1 MVPETP
7 TALTP
12 EALVTLAVTAAG
24 DMDDPNT
31 YGSRLVETMAVLTE
45 LALPDLAAQIIAA
58 GKETSKAGS
67 PFNYFIRGILREVN
81 YDESSNRG
89 FVWVEPM
96 RFGDDEVAKARSG
109 ADKDKGWKLAR
120 DGKTPLE
127 LFKTERVF
135 YAQGRAVY
143 DRAKQLIGH
152 RVTIVKH
159 IYGGKDGNNHRD
171 VVAIIDRGQVRG
183 ATQRPAPA
191 PAPVEEPAEEAAPAP
206 VEEPAPAP
214 KAAPAEEA
222 APAPL
227 AVVPDTPADADTN
240 TERPLVAGMDPADPA
255 FVPVEVAQMTA
266 AYTALGL
273 DSEWV
278 HAQVNAA
285 KNDKTNPRNY
295 ASPDPAMLAEF
306 WTKFVRPEWERRNP
320 ELAAAMADSSSDEAL
335 EAALMS

>member
-1 MVPETP
+1 MVPENP
-7 TALTP
+7 TALSP
-12 EALVTLAVTAAG
+12 DQLVQLSVAAAG
-24 DMDDPNT
+24 DMDGPDT
-31 YGSRLVETMAVLTE
+31 YSARLVETMAVLTE
-45 LALPDLAAQIIAA
+45 LALPDLAAQIIEA

-67 PFNYFIRGILREVN
+67 PFNYFVRGIIREAA
-81 YDESSNRG
+81 YDDASSRG
-89 FVWVEPM
+89 FVWVEPN
-96 RFGDDEVAKARSG
+96 RFGDDEVAKARSS
-109 ADKDKGWKLAR
+109 ADKNKGWKLAQ
-120 DGKTPLE
+120 DGRTPLE

-135 YAQGRAVY
+135 YAQGRAVFS
-143 DRAKQLIGH
+143 RAKQLIGH
-152 RVTIVKH
+152 RATLVKH
-159 IYGGKDGNNHRD
+159 VYSGKDDNNHRD
-171 VVAIIDRGQVRG
+171 VVAIIDRGKVRG
-183 ATQRPAPA
+183 TTQRPAPA
-191 PAPVEEPAEEAAPAP
+191 PAPKAAPAEEAAPAP

-227 AVVPDTPADADTN
+227 AVVPDTPADAD

-295 ASPDPAMLAEF
+295 GSPDPAMLAEF

-320 ELAAAMADSSSDEAL
+320 ELAATMADSSSDEAL
-335 EAALMS
+335 EAALMP